1 MITTESI
8 SKTKEGKLYSS
19 LAAIVS
25 DRERYIEKVEDFLQF
40 EFLLYDSFFL
50 RTYGGER
57 LRSLWEHCEQHPD
70 STKGVLESELLLTN
84 GFPMYLG
91 FDLSKKMSHHFCG
104 FPGSG
109 SNGLGFKQFVFNQK
123 TENFELLDSV
133 PEEEN
138 SPYIVMGELF
148 PKLSPETL
156 LGIVKYYDCSKVG
169 FYELAEMFAEDLEK
183 LIKIG
188 LLK

>member
-8 SKTKEGKLYSS
+8 SKTKEGKLYFS
-19 LAAIVS
+19 LAAIVA

-40 EFLLYDSFFL
+40 EFLLFDSHFL

-57 LRSLWEHCEQHPD
+57 LRSLWQYCERHPEEM
-70 STKGVLESELLLTN
+70 KELLENELLVKS
-84 GFPMYLG
+84 FPRFLG
-91 FDLSKKMSHHFCG
+91 IDLSKKMSHHFCG

-109 SNGLGFKQFVFNQK
+109 SNGLGFKQFVFNKK

-133 PEEEN
+133 SEEKK

-148 PKLSPETL
+148 PNLSPETL

-169 FYELAEMFAEDLEK
+169 FYELAEMFVEDLEK

>member
-8 SKTKEGKLYSS
+8 SKTKEGKSYSS
-19 LAAIVS
+19 LVAIVS
-25 DRERYIEKVEDFLQF
+25 DREQYIEKVEDFLQF
-40 EFLLYDSFFL
+40 EFLLFDSHFL
-50 RTYGGER
+50 HSYGGER
-57 LRSLWEHCEQHPD
+57 FVGLEEYCNKHP
-70 STKGVLESELLLTN
+70 EIARELLETELLMK
-84 GFPMYLG
+84 GYPMFLG
-91 FDLSKKMSHHFCG
+91 LDLSKKMSHHFCG

-109 SNGLGFKQFVFNQK
+109 SNGLGFKQFVFNKK

-133 PEEEN
+133 PVEEN

-148 PKLSPETL
+148 PNLSPETL

-169 FYELAEMFAEDLEK
+169 FYELSKMFAEDLEQ

>member
-25 DRERYIEKVEDFLQF
+25 DKERYIEKVEEFLQF

-57 LRSLWEHCEQHPD
+57 LRSLWEHCEQHPNF
-70 STKGVLESELLLTN
+70 TKGVLERELLLTN

-104 FPGSG
+104 FPESG
-109 SNGLGFKQFVFNQK
+109 SDGLGFKQFVFNQK

-138 SPYIVMGELF
+138 SPYIVIDR
-148 PKLSPETL
+148 KS
-156 LGIVKYYDCSKVG
+156 VV
-169 FYELAEMFAEDLEK
+169 
-183 LIKIG
+183 
-188 LLK
+188 

>member
-19 LAAIVS
+19 LAAIVA
-25 DRERYIEKVEDFLQF
+25 DRERYIEEVENFLQF
-40 EFLLYDSFFL
+40 EFLLYDSIFL

-57 LRSLWEHCEQHPD
+57 LKPLWEYCERHPD
-70 STKGVLESELLLTN
+70 FTKEVLERELLSTN

-104 FPGSG
+104 FPGEG

-148 PKLSPETL
+148 PNLSPETL

-169 FYELAEMFAEDLEK
+169 FYELAEMFARDLEE

>member
-1 MITTESI
+1 
-8 SKTKEGKLYSS
+8 
-19 LAAIVS
+19 
-25 DRERYIEKVEDFLQF
+25 
-40 EFLLYDSFFL
+40 
-50 RTYGGER
+50 
-57 LRSLWEHCEQHPD
+57 
-70 STKGVLESELLLTN
+70 
-84 GFPMYLG
+84 MYLG

>member
-40 EFLLYDSFFL
+40 EFLLFDSHFL

-57 LRSLWEHCEQHPD
+57 LRSLWQYCERHPED
-70 STKGVLESELLLTN
+70 KETLKGELLLQ
-84 GFPMYLG
+84 GFPRFLG
-91 FDLSKKMSHHFCG
+91 FDLSQKMSHHFR
-104 FPGSG
+104 
-109 SNGLGFKQFVFNQK
+109 GLPDTERNVSDFKKFVFNQN
-123 TENFELLDSV
+123 EQNFELLDPV
-133 PEEEN
+133 REE
-138 SPYIVMGELF
+138 SSHYIVMGELF
-148 PKLSPETL
+148 PNLSPETL
-156 LGIVKYYDCSKVG
+156 LGIVKYYDCSTVG